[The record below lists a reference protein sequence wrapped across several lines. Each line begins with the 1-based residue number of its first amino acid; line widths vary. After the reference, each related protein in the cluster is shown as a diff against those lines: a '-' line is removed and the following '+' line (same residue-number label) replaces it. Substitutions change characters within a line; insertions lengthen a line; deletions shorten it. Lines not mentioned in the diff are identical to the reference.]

1 MTNPKSDVF
10 CPNCS
15 AKNKIEQNFCRFC
28 GFNLQETSRSL
39 VRQLAV
45 DRNARRFNQ
54 LKLIKRLTDFA
65 SVGLVFIV
73 STGLI
78 FYLYA
83 VLTNMIFSGKRVLL
97 GLMLILMIF
106 QFAGRFYRR
115 MIRGRIGRDE
125 AKTNRLADGEPE
137 AKETAKLLE
146 EKSFTPTVAAAT
158 AAAGRASVTENS
170 TELLFAENKTTKLG

>member
-28 GFNLQETSRSL
+28 GFNLQETTQSL
-39 VRQLAV
+39 IAQLAV
-45 DRNARRFNQ
+45 DKNARRFNK

-65 SVGLVFIV
+65 GVGLVFIV
-73 STGLI
+73 STGII

-97 GLMLILMIF
+97 GLMLILMVF
-106 QFAGRFYRR
+106 RFAGRFYRR
-115 MIRGRIGRDE
+115 MIRGRITADE
-125 AKTNRLADGEPE
+125 AKTNRLAAVEPE

-146 EKSFTPTVAAAT
+146 EKSFMPAAAV
-158 AAAGRASVTENS
+158 RASVTEN
-170 TELLFAENKTTKLG
+170 TTGLLYAEQKTKKFE